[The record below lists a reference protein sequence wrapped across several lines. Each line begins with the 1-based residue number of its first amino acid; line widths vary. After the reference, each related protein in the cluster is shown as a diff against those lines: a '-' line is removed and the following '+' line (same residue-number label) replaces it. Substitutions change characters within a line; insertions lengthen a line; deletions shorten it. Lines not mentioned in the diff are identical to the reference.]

1 MNQINSVFIH
11 LAMVRRLR
19 FRHHMQ
25 CLLFLWSL
33 SFLAFLPDL
42 VGFCFYFSFWIFCH
56 LPILI
61 SCPLIDL
68 RRSSVILEL
77 CFDCLLFPAE
87 LESAGFFFAWFF
99 DAGGCLG
106 LLNLAQCCA
115 SLAIIEVFDIFIYFF
130 DKFFLVNRMK
140 SFVFYIAN
148 CRNIFIDFVH
158 NFSSDS

>member
-99 DAGGCLG
+99 DAGG
-106 LLNLAQCCA
+106 A
-115 SLAIIEVFDIFIYFF
+115 
-130 DKFFLVNRMK
+130 
-140 SFVFYIAN
+140 
-148 CRNIFIDFVH
+148 
-158 NFSSDS
+158 